1 MGALG
6 SSSMNASLRVLMSA
20 TALTLSAVALP
31 ALAADYEPPIVVDQP
46 IEEVPVEV
54 GSGWYLRGDIGYNVA
69 VDEDGSFDFRTF
81 DPATGVTTPS
91 SFDTASLDEGLTYG
105 IGFGYHFTDM
115 LRADF
120 TFDGYRTG
128 FDGTTSSATP
138 CPGFPLGTGCRSE
151 DSSEASVLNFM
162 VNGYVDLGTFV
173 GLTPYVGAGIGYSYV
188 DWSSLGSNLFC
199 TGAGC
204 PPVSPGSTEVDG
216 EQSWRFAWAVM
227 AGLAYDVSKNLK
239 LDLGYR
245 YRRIDS
251 GPMFSVDATAATAGV
266 EGDDPGFSTH
276 EVRLG
281 VRYDLW

>member
-1 MGALG
+1 MK
-6 SSSMNASLRVLMSA
+6 ASLRILMSA
-20 TALTLSAVALP
+20 IALSFSAAALP
-31 ALAADYEPPIVVDQP
+31 VFAADYEPPIIVDQQV
-46 IEEVPVEV
+46 EEVPVEV
-54 GSGWYLRGDIGYNVA
+54 GSGWYLRGDIGYNAA
-69 VDEDGSFDFRTF
+69 VEADGGFDFRAF
-81 DPATGVTTPS
+81 DPATGITSPS
-91 SFDTASLDEGLTYG
+91 SFDTATLDEGLTYG

-128 FDGTTSSATP
+128 FDGTTSSGAP
-138 CPGFPLGTGCRSE
+138 CVDPAINPAFAGTGCRSE

-162 VNGYVDLGTFV
+162 LNGYVDLGTYIGF
-173 GLTPYVGAGIGYSYV
+173 TPYVGAGIGYSYV

-204 PPVSPGSTEVDG
+204 PVVPAGSGETSG

-227 AGLAYDVSKNLK
+227 AGLAYDVSKDIK
-239 LDLGYR
+239 VDLGYR

-251 GPMFSVDATAATAGV
+251 GPMFSVAATPLTAGL
-266 EGDDPGFSTH
+266 EGDDPGFSSH